1 MLYFYD
7 ISRVS
12 PAAKLLFQSY
22 NPPRR
27 GADWSRHSAAV
38 KDMIPGHLVNKS
50 EASEVRLW
58 KMTGAESRQES
69 CLSLISTYSA
79 ETWKNEIS
87 LFVVAGKLWCWKICC
102 EFRLKACK
110 KTLSQKIRNH
120 SVVK

>member
-1 MLYFYD
+1 
-7 ISRVS
+7 
-12 PAAKLLFQSY
+12 
-22 NPPRR
+22 
-27 GADWSRHSAAV
+27 
-38 KDMIPGHLVNKS
+38 MIPGHLVNES
-50 EASEVRLW
+50 EASEVRLC
-58 KMTGAESRQES
+58 KMTGAESRRES

-102 EFRLKACK
+102 EFLLKECK